1 MRFVDC
7 KLGLYCL
14 DFCFFLLVFLRLLV
28 WNSMTGFDFEE
39 DVFAD
44 GMVVLNELDQRAHIW
59 MLFRERIVKVRM
71 IA

>member
-1 MRFVDC
+1 
-7 KLGLYCL
+7 
-14 DFCFFLLVFLRLLV
+14 
-28 WNSMTGFDFEE
+28 MTGFDFEE